1 MTTDEQAFDYHL
13 KEALQAL
20 ERIKAG
26 NVKPTPPAPP
36 PAQRLPEDGSQA
48 YWEAR
53 NG

>member
-1 MTTDEQAFDYHL
+1 MTTDEQSFDYHL

-20 ERIKAG
+20 ERIKSG
-26 NVKPTPPAPP
+26 NKPTPLAPK
-36 PAQRLPEDGSQA
+36 LPEEGSQA